1 MLVRFSSA
9 DRDAIVLSS
18 LIICSQPAISS
29 LQAAQNTVA
38 MANLKRNNPSSG
50 SAIPFRPSLQT
61 QLSNG
66 FMAAVNNVSTMGGP
80 PARKKT
86 RMG

>member
-1 MLVRFSSA
+1 MTPVAA
-9 DRDAIVLSS
+9 DPLDIMFY
-18 LIICSQPAISS
+18 SQPAISS

-50 SAIPFRPSLQT
+50 SAIPFRPSLQS

-66 FMAAVNNVSTMGGP
+66 FLAGANHVGTLGGP
-80 PARKKT
+80 PVRKKT